1 MNIKLYSCT
10 ADPEL
15 VDKSSFLTLL
25 NDLDGTLRTPTSV
38 TDPVISVE
46 IPSGIALGWNY
57 AYISAFNR
65 WYFIRD
71 ITFTSN
77 KIFTFTMHC
86 DVLYSFRGIVTGA
99 TCFVERNQNDFN
111 PLLIDPKC
119 SFESIKE
126 VETEYLNDPTEDA
139 EISSRDVWQTVT
151 TDQNTKTIAV
161 SVFVESSKYTDVVT
175 DLRGR
180 YPNNFPSGIRAV
192 EALHK
197 VFGHYIE
204 NGNAAGCQY
213 GQGADRVNPS
223 NVFTYLITENEW
235 RTLQREIPFQAGRE
249 SYFLSAVAFPF
260 EYYPNIGMPDY
271 HGDRPLDPFN
281 NYAFA
286 YGEYKMKFYIGDGD
300 ISGANLALDPIPCR
314 TGTLSNFVRAFS
326 RDFPAVSDF
335 TECEPY
341 TQTQIFIP
349 YYGLVDVNR
358 STLSGKTLQLWYQF
372 DLTTGEGTA
381 FLVVVDTVSGATRRR
396 VIFSTAVKVGTQL
409 SLNVTNAKE
418 NQNARTAS
426 ALNTAVGLVSSAVSL
441 GIGAATGNPVAVVGG
456 ILGAGKTI
464 VSAVNE
470 NVSIIDRATV
480 SLSHGNA
487 GWMGDNRPYIRTV
500 RGVPSTDYASA
511 SFAAV
516 YGRPLCETRRLST
529 LTGFTICNNVHLPQ
543 SGMTKPENDELTS
556 IMETGFIL

>member
-15 VDKSSFLTLL
+15 VDKTQYLTLI

-46 IPSGIALGWNY
+46 IPLGVVGGWNY
-57 AYISAFNR
+57 AYISIFNR

-71 ITFTSN
+71 VTITNN

-86 DVLYSFRGIVTGA
+86 DVLYSFRTVIAAA

-126 VETEYLNDPTEDA
+126 VETEYLNDPATDA
-139 EISSRDVWQTVT
+139 EISSRDVWQSVT
-151 TDQNTKTIAV
+151 TDQFAKTIAV
-161 SVFVESSKYTDVVT
+161 SVFVEPSKHADVVA
-175 DLRGR
+175 DLRAS
-180 YPNNFPSGIRAV
+180 YPADFPSGIRVV

-204 NGNAAGCQY
+204 NGWATGGVY
-213 GQGADRVNPS
+213 SQGSDRVNPA

-235 RTLQREIPFQAGRE
+235 RTLQREIPFEAGRE
-249 SYFLSAVAFPF
+249 SYFLSAVALPF
-260 EYYPNIGMPDY
+260 EYYPNNGVPDY
-271 HGDRPLDPFN
+271 SGTRPLDPSN

-300 ISGANLALDPIPCR
+300 ISGAELALDPIPCR

-341 TQTQIFIP
+341 SQTQIFIP

-381 FLVVVDTVSGATRRR
+381 FLVTVETVSGANRRR
-396 VIFSTAVKVGTQL
+396 VIFSAAVKVGTQL

-456 ILGAGKTI
+456 VLGAGKTI

-470 NVSIIDRATV
+470 NISIIDRASV

-487 GWMGDNRPYIRTV
+487 GWMGDNRPYLRTV

-529 LTGFTICNNVHLPQ
+529 LSGFTICNNVHLPQ
-543 SGMTKPENDELTS
+543 SGMTKPENDELTA

>member
-15 VDKSSFLTLL
+15 VDKSQFLTLL
-25 NDLDGTLRTPTSV
+25 NDLDGTLRAPTSV
-38 TDPVISVE
+38 SDPVITVE
-46 IPSGIALGWNY
+46 MASGASLGQNY
-57 AYISAFNR
+57 AYIPAFNR
-65 WYFIRD
+65 WYFIRE
-71 ITFTSN
+71 ITMTSD
-77 KIFTFTMHC
+77 KLFTFTMHC
-86 DVLYSFRGIVTGA
+86 DVLYSFRSVITGA

-126 VETEYLNDPTEDA
+126 VETEYLNSSGDA
-139 EISSRDVWQTVT
+139 EISSRGVWQSVT
-151 TDQNTKTIAV
+151 TDQFAKTIAV
-161 SVFVESSKYTDVVT
+161 SVFVESAKYNDVVA
-175 DLRGR
+175 DLRER
-180 YPNNFPSGIRAV
+180 YPNDFPSGIRAV

-197 VFGHYIE
+197 VFGNAIE
-204 NGNAAGCQY
+204 NGWAAGCEY

-260 EYYPNIGMPDY
+260 EYFPNNGVPGY
-271 HGDRPLDPFN
+271 TGTRPLDPSN
-281 NYAFA
+281 SYAFA
-286 YGEYKMKFYIGDGD
+286 YGRYKMGFYIGNDL

-314 TGTLSNFVRAFS
+314 TGTLSDFVRAFS

-341 TQTQIFIP
+341 AQTQIFIP

-381 FLVVVDTVSGATRRR
+381 FLVLVYTVSGATRRR
-396 VIFSTAVKVGTQL
+396 VIFSAAVKVGTQL

-441 GIGAATGNPVAVVGG
+441 GIGAATANPVAVVGG

-470 NVSIIDRATV
+470 NVSIIDRASV

-487 GWMGDNRPYIRTV
+487 GWFGDNRPYIRTV

-516 YGRPLCETRRLST
+516 YGRPLCETRLLST
-529 LTGFTICNNVHLPQ
+529 LKGFTICNNVHLPQ